1 MIKKKAAKLTNNIVK
16 YWIPL
21 YLYAGLI
28 FYFSGISRPLPEVS
42 VPFLDKFL
50 HICEYAV
57 FGILAARAFKNS
69 PRKTFFE
76 NFKIFAII
84 VSIVYGI
91 SDEFHQSF
99 VPLRQFSVLDMTAD
113 GIGSIIG
120 VILYGKYNPV

>member
-1 MIKKKAAKLTNNIVK
+1 M
-16 YWIPL
+16 
-21 YLYAGLI
+21 I
-28 FYFSGISRPLPEVS
+28 FYVSGISRPLPGVS
-42 VPFLDKFL
+42 IPLLDKFL

-69 PRKTFFE
+69 SRKTFFE

-99 VPLRQFSVLDMTAD
+99 IPLRQFSMLDMMAD
-113 GIGSIIG
+113 GIGGVVG
-120 VILYGKYNPV
+120 VILYGKCNPV